1 MTIKIPDVATIIR
14 MHVTKALP
22 RLLATGRVDLANYN
36 PAQIEELKAA
46 GVDIPGLND
55 AVPAAPAAAP
65 VAVETTPKRG
75 DDPHDIAAAAKE
87 LAGVIPLPSGMVE
100 SVCEKYNVFP
110 FQVAVE
116 NMGFAMDSDLDA
128 FRPKGAKETQRK
140 LGGELKALGF
150 SPVQIQRMTKET
162 MESLCGDI
170 VLAADCSI
178 LPNGGYQTFSAPAAV
193 EAPAPVAAPALSAYE
208 EPEEVKDLSP
218 PTSPYLEAAAL
229 FDMNVDSWKAAIRKA
244 GISGRVTSRFISKAL
259 KEGDI
264 QYALVDGVLQ
274 PLGSPAPSPVVAPAP
289 VETPAAVLEDIMTPD
304 APAPAPAPALEQ
316 EKAPVL
322 YLSWG
327 VSGTKL
333 LLDGRLAEIVN
344 FAKEIG
350 VDLRI

>member
-22 RLLATGRVDLANYN
+22 RLLATGRVDLANYS

-46 GVDIPGLND
+46 GVDIPGIND
-55 AVPAAPAAAP
+55 VVAVAPA
-65 VAVETTPKRG
+65 AVETTPKRG

-116 NMGFAMDSDLDA
+116 SMGFAMDSDLDA
-128 FRPKGAKETQRK
+128 FRPKGARETQRK
-140 LGGELKALGF
+140 LGGELKSLGF
-150 SPVQIQRMTKET
+150 SPVQIHRMTKET
-162 MESLCGDI
+162 METLCGDV

-178 LPNGGYQTFSAPAAV
+178 LPNGGYKTFSSPAPV
-193 EAPAPVAAPALSAYE
+193 EAPAPVAAPALETYE

-218 PTSPYLEAAAL
+218 STSPYLEAAAL
-229 FDMNVDSWKAAIRKA
+229 FDPSVDIWKAAIRKA

-264 QYALVDGVLQ
+264 QYALVDGALQ
-274 PLGSPAPSPVVAPAP
+274 PLGAPAPAPVVAP
-289 VETPAAVLEDIMTPD
+289 VETPAAVLEDIMTPE
-304 APAPAPAPALEQ
+304 APAPVPAPVLKQ
-316 EKAPVL
+316 EDAPVL
-322 YLSWG
+322 YLSWD

-333 LLDGRLAEIVN
+333 LLDGRLTEIVN